1 MYLIVRLSVI
11 LLFITVVSP
20 LCAYD
25 LAIIGVYRGTDCR
38 ISVKVKNMSE
48 QRIPGYIL
56 SEVTIKLYG
65 KVRCEQKKSWIY
77 EKFVK
82 LNNFFKIPNYM
93 STIDTD
99 LYVDTE
105 GNCKTNFIVELYYK
119 GKPLKD
125 DNLGNNLFSK
135 NITGPCNYY

>member
-1 MYLIVRLSVI
+1 MTRLS
-11 LLFITVVSP
+11 FIFFVFIIVSP
-20 LCAYD
+20 LFAYD

-38 ISVKVKNMSE
+38 ISVKAKNISE

-56 SEVTIKLYG
+56 SDITIKIYG
-65 KVRCEQKKSWIY
+65 KVKCKQKKTWIY
-77 EKFVK
+77 EKFIK
-82 LNNFFKIPNYM
+82 LNNFFKMPGYI

-99 LYVDTE
+99 LYIDTE
-105 GNCKTNFIVELYYK
+105 GNCKTNFKAEFYYK

-125 DNLGNNLFSK
+125 DNSLNNLFSK